1 MVAMIIRGF
10 LAAVAAAFGGWLPV
24 LATSVGTEM
33 ICQPTYLGNAS
44 RPDRIPLS
52 PVIYDANH
60 DYGSR
65 SVIFESRPCF
75 HGHFI
80 TDTRPEYEQNLAV
93 IFGISCKL
101 SDETQMVDCVATFS
115 VRKALPPK
123 NAPYTQE
130 QVLAASL
137 QTLLMVSHHMSKD
150 RPLTV
155 DIKGDGIPQ
164 PKWAAKYAK
173 RYYYTDDEL
182 ASNRKGEILPKP
194 LPVPGIRIDD
204 ASTLGVTYLVFDGK
218 KPDPKITV
226 ANPVFVPF
234 MPEGEGDSGMIY
246 LVPMWPGNSWSEPLG
261 VLTRPDLP
269 YYEKWASGDGTFR
282 EYDVK
287 PHQSAP
293 NPMFD
298 SCSLTVL
305 EKESSCF
312 VRIADGEATPEQF
325 ATFVFSCLAT
335 VRPTVERPLELT
347 LSNVALGDEYLE
359 RLRKDP
365 EWKDGTNCK
374 FALDPKSMKLLNGNV
389 PGYNME
395 WGWGRIRVATA
406 FPEQDE
412 PAAGS

>member
-1 MVAMIIRGF
+1 MITRGL
-10 LAAVAAAFGGWLPV
+10 LAAVGTAYCGWLPV
-24 LATSVGTEM
+24 SATSVGTEL
-33 ICQPTYLGNAS
+33 ICQPTYLGSAS

-52 PVIYDANH
+52 PVIYNANH
-60 DYGSR
+60 GYGSH

-93 IFGISCKL
+93 LFGISCKL
-101 SDETQMVDCVATFS
+101 SDETQMVGCVATFS

-137 QTLLMVSHHMSKD
+137 QTLLMHSHHMSKA

-155 DIKGDGIPQ
+155 EIKGDGIPQ

-173 RYYYTDDEL
+173 RYFYTDDEL
-182 ASNRKGEILPKP
+182 ASDRKGEILLKP

-204 ASTLGVTYLVFDGK
+204 TSTPGAIYLVFEGEK
-218 KPDPKITV
+218 SDPKITV

-269 YYEKWASGDGTFR
+269 YYEKWGSGDGTFG
-282 EYDVK
+282 EHDAK
-287 PHQSAP
+287 PNQSAS

-298 SCSLTVL
+298 SGSLTVI
-305 EKESSCF
+305 EKESSSI
-312 VRIADGEATPEQF
+312 VRIANGEATPEQF
-325 ATFVFSCLAT
+325 ATFVFCCLAT
-335 VRPTVERPLELT
+335 VRPTVARPLELT
-347 LSNVALGDEYLE
+347 VSNVALGDEYLK
-359 RLRKDP
+359 RLSKNP
-365 EWKDGTNCK
+365 EWKDGISCR
-374 FALDPKSMKLLNGNV
+374 FALDPKSMKLLGGSV
-389 PGYNME
+389 PGYHME
-395 WGWGRIRVATA
+395 WDGWRIRVATSL
-406 FPEQDE
+406 PDPDE
-412 PAAGS
+412 TGEKPH